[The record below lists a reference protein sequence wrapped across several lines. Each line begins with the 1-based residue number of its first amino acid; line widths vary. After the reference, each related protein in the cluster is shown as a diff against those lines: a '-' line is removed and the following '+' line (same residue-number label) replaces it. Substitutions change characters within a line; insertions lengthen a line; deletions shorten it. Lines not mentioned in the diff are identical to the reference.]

1 MAKLDKDEYARLMDS
16 LQVSIGQIQEILL
29 KMADLFRV
37 MLSNEIA
44 ASTEANMDKLHDMAI
59 GGDKNDDE
67 P

>member
-37 MLSNEIA
+37 MLSNELA

-59 GGDKNDDE
+59 GGDENDHK